1 MPDSKQ
7 VLIFPL
13 TVTVWR
19 RQMHVHF
26 TRSLDLPCSCRYLP
40 TLILLSPGMCLG
52 DCDHPYVIL
61 CACPGGRKACRGEIH
76 HKVWWTLC
84 RAHHL
89 VSADTLNLLKGL
101 KSDQFRDLL
110 LDVSFPMAGNHFW
123 NGDTAVE
130 GVQEGSFYLFT
141 VLYIP

>member
-7 VLIFPL
+7 VLILPL

-19 RQMHVHF
+19 KQMRVCF
-26 TRSLDLPCSCRYLP
+26 TRSLDLPCSCTHLP

-61 CACPGGRKACRGEIH
+61 CACLGGRKACRGEIY
-76 HKVWWTLC
+76 HKVWWALC

-89 VSADTLNLLKGL
+89 VSADTLNLLNGL
-101 KSDQFRDLL
+101 KSDQFRNLFL
-110 LDVSFPMAGNHFW
+110 MSVWRSLHRAFW
-123 NGDTAVE
+123 NGDAAVE
-130 GVQEGSFYLFT
+130 GVQEGSF
-141 VLYIP
+141 